1 MAGPSQ
7 VGYAVYAVGCMVCWV
22 PYTTVIPDLVPLP
35 QRAAASGW
43 QARAPGS
50 TLSWWRVKHFRP
62 W

>member
-1 MAGPSQ
+1 
-7 VGYAVYAVGCMVCWV
+7 MVCWV

-50 TLSWWRVKHFRP
+50 TLSCVVASETLSPLVIPRASVITTSHHQ
-62 W
+62 